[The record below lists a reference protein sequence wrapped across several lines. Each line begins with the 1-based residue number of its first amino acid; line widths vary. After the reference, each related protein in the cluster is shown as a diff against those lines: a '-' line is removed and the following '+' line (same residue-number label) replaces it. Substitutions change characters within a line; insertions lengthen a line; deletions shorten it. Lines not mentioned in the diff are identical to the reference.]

1 MLKLKR
7 YLKPYWMLL
16 ICAVAFLFGQ
26 AMLELTLPNM
36 MSDIVNV
43 GIQQGGITEVAPKA
57 ISADGMA
64 LMQAFMSEKDR
75 ATAEEQY
82 ARVEDTSPYAQA
94 YPNLAAGDY
103 ILKENADTTAADA
116 AFSRAGYACVQVMQG
131 LAAQNSAPAQGE
143 SAAGLEV
150 GQLAQLL
157 PMLAQL
163 PADTVQNAIQT
174 AAAAPD
180 MALEQTA
187 SVFTKSFY
195 VQLGADTDAMQT
207 NYILIKGLEML
218 GFTVL
223 LTACAI
229 AAGFCLARMGAGVG
243 RDLRRD
249 VFRRVTYFT
258 TGELDQFSTASLIT
272 RTTNDIT

>member
-1 MLKLKR
+1 
-7 YLKPYWMLL
+7 MLL

-57 ISADGMA
+57 ISAPTAMA
-64 LMQAFMSEKDR
+64 LMQAFMSEEDR

-131 LAAQNSAPAQGE
+131 LAAKQCPC
-143 SAAGLEV
+143 
-150 GQLAQLL
+150 
-157 PMLAQL
+157 
-163 PADTVQNAIQT
+163 T
-174 AAAAPD
+174 
-180 MALEQTA
+180 
-187 SVFTKSFY
+187 
-195 VQLGADTDAMQT
+195 
-207 NYILIKGLEML
+207 
-218 GFTVL
+218 
-223 LTACAI
+223 
-229 AAGFCLARMGAGVG
+229 G
-243 RDLRRD
+243 RKRR
-249 VFRRVTYFT
+249 R
-258 TGELDQFSTASLIT
+258 A
-272 RTTNDIT
+272 